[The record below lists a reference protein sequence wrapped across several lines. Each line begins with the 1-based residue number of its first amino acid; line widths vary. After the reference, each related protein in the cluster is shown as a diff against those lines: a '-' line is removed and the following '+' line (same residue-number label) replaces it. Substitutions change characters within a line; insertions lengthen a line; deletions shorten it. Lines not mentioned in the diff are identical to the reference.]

1 MAQEFIKEL
10 ERLKAKQAEQGG
22 FNAPAPVAPGFKP
35 QVPQELSTPQVGP
48 TLANEAQLPIEQR
61 TQDGTMIGVPDFNE
75 PYIVPGAAQAFGD
88 VPVNMPSNP
97 LDPNAQI
104 SATQDRLPSTPN
116 EIIPRGGVRTRG
128 TGGVQSPMAAARVGG
143 IAESESEFGLLD
155 TFRDVINPSEEQK
168 AANLA
173 AGARIGGVQVLPAEP
188 LTPEGVTA
196 EAAPEVMATPESIAG
211 LSVNGT
217 DVVTPEAITEAGP
230 VAPQAQAPQGQALQG
245 LTTAGGQPLAE
256 FLAGGQ
262 QLDAQG
268 RMIDPNV
275 DRSSFEQKSADRE
288 ARQAARPDFGEAVS
302 DRDRRA
308 ARGEGMSDADR
319 RDIAKANAQGAS
331 ASDIARGDKVA
342 AANGIDRNTG
352 KPLEGGQ
359 GVTSDLDKART
370 KKINAETAK
379 VISDINSA
387 NDTSNW
393 DDGRKQAMKTQ
404 AKELAVW
411 EINELPKVEKNI
423 SELQAVSDALNLGQI
438 KTGGLGDQI
447 PGLSNWTRPFFNP
460 DAEVAKQE
468 VSRVI
473 MQTLNETFAGTI
485 SDGERK
491 ALIDT
496 IFNPQLPPEENAKLI
511 IGYTERLSEA
521 MNAKVAQVKHFREFG
536 NLEGYTGITP
546 RDALMSGI
554 SDTGSGGSPIEGDV
568 DDRSLDDALL

>member
-1 MAQEFIKEL
+1 MAEQSAF
-10 ERLKAKQAEQGG
+10 LKAYDDMQKKKGG
-22 FNAPAPVAPGFKP
+22 FNAPAPLESVIDTVGQAPEVQSPFGQQAGLDAISRTREVAPYSSKSEGSLPNSPRALDAMVARNP
-35 QVPQELSTPQVGP
+35 QWTDDDKTMLSRGANAYRRDDAFLAGPNPLVAPQPILSTQAGVAPEGKVATPQEPSSFNAP
-48 TLANEAQLPIEQR
+48 
-61 TQDGTMIGVPDFNE
+61 DIG
-75 PYIVPGAAQAFGD
+75 
-88 VPVNMPSNP
+88 
-97 LDPNAQI
+97 
-104 SATQDRLPSTPN
+104 LPST
-116 EIIPRGGVRTRG
+116 
-128 TGGVQSPMAAARVGG
+128 G
-143 IAESESEFGLLD
+143 IG
-155 TFRDVINPSEEQK
+155 
-168 AANLA
+168 
-173 AGARIGGVQVLPAEP
+173 QVDPT
-188 LTPEGVTA
+188 TPFFQD
-196 EAAPEVMATPESIAG
+196 PESQ
-211 LSVNGT
+211 VN
-217 DVVTPEAITEAGP
+217 PML
-230 VAPQAQAPQGQALQG
+230 APQDLSSGG

-268 RMIDPNV
+268 RMVDPEV
-275 DRSSFEQKSADRE
+275 DRSSFNQASADRE

-302 DRDRRA
+302 DRGRRA
-308 ARGEGMSDADR
+308 ARGEGISDADR
-319 RDIAKANAQGAS
+319 SDIAKANAQGPS

-379 VISDINSA
+379 VISDINST

-393 DDGRKQAMKTQ
+393 DDGKKQAMKTQ

-411 EINELPKVEKNI
+411 EINELPKLEKNI
-423 SELQAVSDALNLGQI
+423 SQLRAVSDALDLGQI

-460 DAEVAKQE
+460 DAEVARQE
-468 VSRVI
+468 VSGVI
-473 MQTLNETFAGTI
+473 MQTLKETFPGAI

-496 IFNPQLPPEENAKLI
+496 IFNPQLKPEDNAKLI
-511 IGYTERLSEA
+511 IGYTDRLSKA

-554 SDTGSGGSPIEGDV
+554 PDTGAGGSPIEGDV
-568 DDRSLDDALL
+568 NYQSDTQNKAQSLLGAQ